1 LKKIKEKK
9 ERADTDTKGVVTG
22 EEGEEWKAG
31 NKCKWMMVIIIIIS
45 FSYKGN
51 MKSVHVTIINLR
63 DKQCF
68 LHLLMTSTFAIT
80 NHQKILHV

>member
-31 NKCKWMMVIIIIIS
+31 SKCKWMMVIIVMFHWEIS
-45 FSYKGN
+45 WPD
-51 MKSVHVTIINLR
+51 H
-63 DKQCF
+63 
-68 LHLLMTSTFAIT
+68 
-80 NHQKILHV
+80 